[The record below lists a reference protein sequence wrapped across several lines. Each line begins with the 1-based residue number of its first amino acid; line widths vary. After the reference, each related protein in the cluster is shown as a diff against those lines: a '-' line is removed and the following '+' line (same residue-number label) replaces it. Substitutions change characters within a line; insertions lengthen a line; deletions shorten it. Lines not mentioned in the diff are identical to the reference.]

1 MKKQSPLIQ
10 TIKELLNNEQVRSHY
25 ELSCYLSERGF
36 DNVSQPQISRIL
48 NQLGAVSLKNSQG
61 QAVYVLQRELIMP
74 TLDTELAE
82 LVIAVHHNEVLV
94 VVQTL
99 PGAADIISRVIEKQ
113 NKKLQI
119 LAAIAGDDS
128 VMILP
133 NKIEGIELLVKKI
146 QQIFNVNN

>member
-10 TIKELLNNEQVRSHY
+10 TIKELLKNEQVRSHY
-25 ELSCYLSERGF
+25 ELSYYLAERGF

-48 NQLGAVSLKNSQG
+48 NQLGAVSIKNAQG
-61 QAVYVLQRELIMP
+61 QAVYVLQRELMMP
-74 TLDTELAE
+74 TLDTEVGE
-82 LVIAVHHNEVLV
+82 LVIEVHHNEALV

-99 PGAADIISRVIEKQ
+99 PGAADIISRVLEKQ
-113 NKKLQI
+113 SKKLHI

-133 NKIEGIELLVKKI
+133 NKIDGIDLLVKKI
-146 QQIFNVNN
+146 RQIFAVNL